1 MTNIKKYTISTTLT
15 LTLILT
21 TLFIIT
27 IFYYFNLITMKTF
40 SILKLLVILI
50 STFISTFILG
60 TKAKNKG
67 YLEGI
72 KQGLILIILFLI
84 PTIIT
89 SNFNLK
95 VLIYYLIILI
105 TSSLGSM
112 IGINI
117 KRKNE

>member
-15 LTLILT
+15 IALILALLFFIT
-21 TLFIIT
+21 TL
-27 IFYYFNLITMKTF
+27 YYFNLITMKTF

-50 STFISTFILG
+50 STFITSFLLG
-60 TKAKNKG
+60 TKTKNKG

-72 KQGLILIILFLI
+72 KQSLILIIIFLI

-95 VLIYYLIILI
+95 VFIYYLIILI
-105 TSSLGSM
+105 TGSLGSM
-112 IGINI
+112 IGIN
-117 KRKNE
+117 RKKKG

>member
-15 LTLILT
+15 ITLILALLFFIT
-21 TLFIIT
+21 TI
-27 IFYYFNLITMKTF
+27 YYFNLITMKTF

-50 STFISTFILG
+50 STFITSFLLG
-60 TKAKNKG
+60 TKTKNKG

-72 KQGLILIILFLI
+72 KQSLILIVIFLI

-95 VLIYYLIILI
+95 VFIYYLIILI
-105 TSSLGSM
+105 TGSLGSM
-112 IGINI
+112 IGIN
-117 KRKNE
+117 RKKKD

>member
-15 LTLILT
+15 LTIILVLLFFIT
-21 TLFIIT
+21 TI
-27 IFYYFNLITMKTF
+27 YYFNLITMKTF

-50 STFISTFILG
+50 STFITSFLLG
-60 TKAKNKG
+60 TKTKNKG

-72 KQGLILIILFLI
+72 KQSLILIVIFLI

-95 VLIYYLIILI
+95 VFIYYLIILI
-105 TSSLGSM
+105 TGSLGSM

-117 KRKNE
+117 KIKK

>member
-15 LTLILT
+15 ITLILALLFFIT
-21 TLFIIT
+21 TI
-27 IFYYFNLITMKTF
+27 YYFNLITMKTF

-50 STFISTFILG
+50 STFITSFLLG
-60 TKAKNKG
+60 TKIKNKG

-72 KQGLILIILFLI
+72 KQSLILIIIFLI

-95 VLIYYLIILI
+95 VFIYYLIILI
-105 TSSLGSM
+105 TGSLGSM
-112 IGINI
+112 IGIN
-117 KRKNE
+117 RKKKD

>member
-15 LTLILT
+15 ITLILVLLFFIT
-21 TLFIIT
+21 TI
-27 IFYYFNLITMKTF
+27 YYFNLISMKTF

-50 STFISTFILG
+50 STFIASFLLG
-60 TKAKNKG
+60 TKTKNKG

-72 KQGLILIILFLI
+72 KQSLILIVIFLI

-95 VLIYYLIILI
+95 VFIYYLIILI
-105 TSSLGSM
+105 TGSLGSM
-112 IGINI
+112 IGIN
-117 KRKNE
+117 KKKKD